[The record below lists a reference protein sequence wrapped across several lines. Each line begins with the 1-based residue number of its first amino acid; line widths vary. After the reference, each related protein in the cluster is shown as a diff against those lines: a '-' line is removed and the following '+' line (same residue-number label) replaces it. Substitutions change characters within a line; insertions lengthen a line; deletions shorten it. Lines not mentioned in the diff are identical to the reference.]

1 MEKYKNAIALLL
13 ASELIISTLS
23 LLTAP
28 SYHSYLGIFIG
39 LAVNVILS
47 LLGNILNVGQCS
59 FYLNIACGQ
68 TYGFS
73 DLFTGF
79 KVFPNK
85 IILSQIL
92 VWIFTFLPLLPS
104 VIVSIVSVYL
114 GSSAMVLMVVLT
126 LVLGCLVSCWIS
138 LRLSQVNYLLLDF
151 PDYSISKLLRMSW
164 HLMKGNVGRLLYLQ
178 LSFLPLLLASVVSFG
193 IGFLFVHPYQ
203 YMTYTL
209 FYLDLVTQD

>member
-1 MEKYKNAIALLL
+1 MGKYKNAITLLL

-28 SYHSYLGIFIG
+28 SYHSYLRIFIG
-39 LAVNVILS
+39 LVVNVILS

-68 TYGFS
+68 TYSFS

-104 VIVSIVSVYL
+104 VIVSIVSFYL

-151 PDYSISKLLRMSW
+151 PDYSISKLLRIA
-164 HLMKGNVGRLLYLQ
+164 G
-178 LSFLPLLLASVVSFG
+178 
-193 IGFLFVHPYQ
+193 
-203 YMTYTL
+203 TL
-209 FYLDLVTQD
+209 